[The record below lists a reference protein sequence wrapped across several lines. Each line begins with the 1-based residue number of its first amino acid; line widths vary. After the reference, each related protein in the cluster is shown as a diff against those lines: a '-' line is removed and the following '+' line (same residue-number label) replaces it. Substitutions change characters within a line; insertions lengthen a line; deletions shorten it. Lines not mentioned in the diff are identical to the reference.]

1 MTTTGTLNT
10 SYDDV
15 LARKNA
21 LRLAAAQALAGANST
36 VIMTTGAIVGS
47 ILAPRL
53 DLATIPVSFYV
64 VGTAAGTLP
73 AGMLAR
79 RWGRNAAFTAGTACG
94 FIVGMVAALAI
105 YLGSFPLFCFA
116 TFIGGFYQAVA
127 QTFRFAAADTASPGF
142 RPKALS
148 WVMVGGV
155 FSAILGPQLV
165 NLTMELWAPYLFMAS
180 FVAQAFVSLACM
192 ALLSQVRVPHISS
205 VGVSAG
211 RPLSEI
217 ARQPRF
223 IVAVFSATTSYALM
237 NLLMTSAPLAMKMC
251 GLSLS
256 DATWGIQ
263 WHIVAM
269 FLPSF
274 WTGDLIQRFG
284 AARIVAIG
292 LALIVLAAIVGL
304 LGITTWHFWIGLILL
319 GLGWNFGFVGSSA
332 MVLDTHRP
340 EERNRVQSFNDFL
353 IFGTMAVASFS
364 SGQILANWGWE
375 YVNWVVFPPIV
386 LAIALLT
393 VTASLTHAKIPN
405 NTKS

>member
-1 MTTTGTLNT
+1 MTATGTLNT

-53 DLATIPVSFYV
+53 DLATLPVSFYV

-73 AGMLAR
+73 AGMIAR

-105 YLGSFPLFCFA
+105 YRGSFPLFCFA

-180 FVAQAFVSLACM
+180 FVAQAFVSLICM
-192 ALLSQVRVPHISS
+192 ALLSQVRVPHVSAS
-205 VGVSAG
+205 GSSAG

-223 IVAVFSATTSYALM
+223 IVAVFGATTSYALM

-292 LALIVLAAIVGL
+292 LALIALAAVVGL
-304 LGITTWHFWIGLILL
+304 AGITTWHFWIGLVLL

-340 EERNRVQSFNDFL
+340 EERSRVQSFNDFL
-353 IFGTMAVASFS
+353 IFGTMAIASFS

-393 VTASLTHAKIPN
+393 VTASLTQAKIPN
-405 NTKS
+405 KA